1 MANKSAYNSL
11 VLILLSLGL
20 LWLRSGWGKLT
31 EGKFVDSLGG
41 VLTKFASNNPFPW
54 YKSFLQN
61 VAIPNSKIFA
71 YLTMWGEFLTA
82 ITVSLAALYLLVV
95 RRRSRLVLTFL
106 GLGLLGGV
114 FLNAIFW
121 LAASYTSPSTDSVNL
136 IMFVIELAGLIF
148 VFRELR
154 SS

>member
-1 MANKSAYNSL
+1 MTNKSAYNSL
-11 VLILLSLGL
+11 ILILLFLGL
-20 LWLRSGWGKLT
+20 TWLRSGWGKLT
-31 EGKFVDSLGG
+31 EGKFVDGLGG

-95 RRRSRLVLTFL
+95 RRRSRLVLISL

-136 IMFVIELAGLIF
+136 IMLAIELAGLTF

-154 SS
+154 D